1 MSRTIELEV
10 GDLYAS
16 LHEQFSVQVGEN
28 YEEQARQQFE
38 EFLHNFNQQ
47 VEREVEQQQAQAQP
61 QEQFDLTDEDVEE
74 VEPEQAEAG
83 GEGDSGE
90 PEPEQEA

>member
-1 MSRTIELEV
+1 MSRTIELEI

-16 LHEQFSVQVGEN
+16 LHDQFSAQVGEN
-28 YEEQARQQFE
+28 YDDQARQQFE

-47 VEREVEQQQAQAQP
+47 VERSMEEQQQQAQP
-61 QEQFDLTDEDVEE
+61 SEQFDLTDEEMERVEA
-74 VEPEQAEAG
+74 EQAEAG